1 MMSVLS
7 SLLFKDYRR
16 RVLSLLFLHPEESFH
31 VREIAR
37 LTGTVA
43 GTLHKELAKLAEAGV
58 LVKKAAGNQV
68 RYKANPDCPIIDELT
83 SIIRK
88 TSGIID
94 VLADA
99 LLPLADKISVA
110 FVFGSMAAGKETA
123 GSDVDVLIVGDV
135 SFSEVVSTLYSTQ
148 DVLRREIN
156 PKIYSKE
163 EWMQMQEQN
172 DAFSKEVLSKP
183 RLIIMGAENGPG

>member
-16 RVLSLLFLHPEESFH
+16 RVLSLLLLHSDESFH

-43 GTLHKELAKLAEAGV
+43 GTLHKELAKLADAGV
-58 LVKKAAGNQV
+58 LLKKASGNQV
-68 RYKANPDCPIIDELT
+68 RYKANPDCPIIEELT
-83 SIIRK
+83 SILRK
-88 TSGIID
+88 TSGIVD

-99 LLPLADKISVA
+99 LLPLADKINVA
-110 FVFGSMAAGKETA
+110 FVFGSMASGKETA
-123 GSDVDVLIVGDV
+123 SSDVDVLIVGDV
-135 SFSEVVSTLYSTQ
+135 TFSEIVSALYSTQ

-156 PKIYSKE
+156 PKIFSRE
-163 EWMQMQEQN
+163 EWIQMQKKN
-172 DAFSKEVLSKP
+172 DPFVKEVLSQP
-183 RLIIMGAENGPG
+183 RLIIMGSENEPG